1 MDLRASKQKQK
12 PLVALSLPCL
22 AKWAQLQRII
32 LLIVALISPP
42 RVLGKSLMLMESFAA
57 HHAVSTYDD
66 ARQCSASGHVR
77 ALGPLV
83 NLLQGDPQ
91 EHTTCEHP
99 MPTFTQPHRDS
110 HNARIVCV
118 CRYSSSPCIWAGR
131 VSAYANNACVCILH
145 ALIMHTMRHHHI
157 QSIFSKP
164 FVRAVYSCVCL
175 LHPSK

>member
-22 AKWAQLQRII
+22 AKWAQLQRMI

-83 NLLQGDPQ
+83 NFLQTRKSTPRANIPCQ
-91 EHTTCEHP
+91 HSHSLTEILTTHTL
-99 MPTFTQPHRDS
+99 F
-110 HNARIVCV
+110 
-118 CRYSSSPCIWAGR
+118 
-131 VSAYANNACVCILH
+131 AYADTRPAHVFTCILH

-164 FVRAVYSCVCL
+164 FVRAVSWL

>member
-22 AKWAQLQRII
+22 AKWAQLQRMI

-83 NLLQGDPQ
+83 NFLQGDPQ
-91 EHTTCEHP
+91 EHTTCEHTHANIHTASQRFAQRTHRLRMPILVQP
-99 MPTFTQPHRDS
+99 MCLF
-110 HNARIVCV
+110 VYC
-118 CRYSSSPCIWAGR
+118 
-131 VSAYANNACVCILH
+131 
-145 ALIMHTMRHHHI
+145 MH
-157 QSIFSKP
+157 
-164 FVRAVYSCVCL
+164 
-175 LHPSK
+175 